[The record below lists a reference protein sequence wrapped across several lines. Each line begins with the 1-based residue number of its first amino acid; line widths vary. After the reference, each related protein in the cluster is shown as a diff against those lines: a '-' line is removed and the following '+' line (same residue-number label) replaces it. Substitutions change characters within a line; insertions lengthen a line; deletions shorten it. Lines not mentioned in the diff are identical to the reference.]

1 MSSLRPQIAESVSP
15 VQYQTVQLND
25 ESKGVFKGE
34 NNESKAQMS
43 HSCKGTVSFNTIS
56 YCQLQDVLLLVTLES
71 SLEDDFIIMLLIVL
85 SYSQHTK

>member
-43 HSCKGTVSFNTIS
+43 HSCEISFFLRFSKKLRSVTHS
-56 YCQLQDVLLLVTLES
+56 LSHSVGHGLL
-71 SLEDDFIIMLLIVL
+71 SL
-85 SYSQHTK
+85 